1 MASTPQGDN
10 SDSAP
15 VDDVTG
21 GSVDLF
27 YLGKIS
33 NQRIRNDDHAH
44 LYYELSIIIWY
55 CNSKDFEGYSYTH
68 NKNSLH
74 SLFGTPNNMLLL
86 RDLPVTASLFHPR
99 GIEQLC
105 KLAEKNYLKSHGDWG
120 LKVIKKNC
128 LSTFKNIK
136 NHRALFNDRDKSK
149 RTTDEVINLQVD
161 TKKILFLHHLTLM
174 AFRSLRKSIDNRW
187 IANPDETVRQTKQ
200 YLVPVTDI
208 IKYLRAFFENGRK
221 MTQLK
226 GALKWFNIPPPEVT
240 PAENV
245 CIDSTLMVPTTLVL
259 PTTLGSSTKNMKMQM
274 EMAFHFQTIP
284 QQQNDMTRAER
295 DSVGSWTPS
304 PLASPC
310 CSTPTNMSLDKAW
323 AVPMDAD
330 QDSEVNFVVEELS
343 VQSSFS
349 TLVIGLGA

>member
-74 SLFGTPNNMLLL
+74 SLFGTPNNMFLL
-86 RDLPVTASLFHPR
+86 RDLPITASLFHPR

-136 NHRALFNDRDKSK
+136 NHRALFNGRDETK
-149 RTTDEVINLQVD
+149 RTSDEVINLQVD

-221 MTQLK
+221 ITKLK
-226 GALKWFNIPPPEVT
+226 GALKWFNIPPQEVT

-274 EMAFHFQTIP
+274 EMAFHFQTIR

-323 AVPMDAD
+323 TVPMDAD